1 VDELDARVAALSA
14 RRRKLLRRLAARQPE
29 VQATGKPDSTGP
41 SATGIPLTV
50 PGISAFYDAIT
61 ARLDATPV
69 GPWSVFLN
77 YGYCDGSN
85 DQSVVTVPEHVVD
98 RTSVKLVVE
107 LVGDCPIDGCHVL
120 DVGCG
125 RGGTVATL
133 LRYYNPGVV
142 VGVDLSPAA
151 ISFCRR
157 SQPDRRA
164 RFEVGD
170 AQCLTF
176 PDSSFDIVT
185 NLESSHCY
193 PDVGTFYAGV
203 RRVLR
208 PGGTFLYTDLLTTS
222 SLPARR
228 AALAQLGLQL
238 ESERDVTPNVL
249 RSCDLVAARRFAAFA
264 GTGGS
269 ELDDFLAVP
278 GSVHYKRMQSG
289 DASYVM
295 WRLKVPS

>member
-14 RRRKLLRRLAARQPE
+14 GRRRLLRRLAALEPE
-29 VQATGKPDSTGP
+29 VQAATEPDNSGPPGTGSS
-41 SATGIPLTV
+41 SAASDIG
-50 PGISAFYDAIT
+50 AFYDTIT
-61 ARLDATPV
+61 ARLDATPA
-69 GPWSVFLN
+69 GPWAVFLN
-77 YGYCDGSN
+77 YGYCGGSD
-85 DQSVVTVPEHVVD
+85 DQGAVTVPEHTVD

-107 LVGDCPIDGCHVL
+107 LVGDCTIGGRHVL

-133 LRYYNPGVV
+133 LRYYSPRAV

-157 SQPDRRA
+157 SQHDRRA

-170 AQCLTF
+170 AQRLTF
-176 PDSSFDIVT
+176 PDSSFDVVT

-193 PDVGTFYAGV
+193 PDVGAFYAEV

-208 PGGTFLYTDLLTTS
+208 PGGIFLYTDLLTTS
-222 SLPARR
+222 SLPTRR
-228 AALAQLGLQL
+228 VALARLGLRL
-238 ESERDVTPNVL
+238 ETERDVTANVL
-249 RSCDLVAARRFAAFA
+249 RSCDLVAARRSVAFA
-264 GTGGS
+264 GTSGS

-278 GSVHYKRMQSG
+278 GSIHYERMRSG
-289 DASYVM
+289 EATYII
-295 WRLKVPS
+295 WRFRAPS

>member
-1 VDELDARVAALSA
+1 M
-14 RRRKLLRRLAARQPE
+14 
-29 VQATGKPDSTGP
+29 
-41 SATGIPLTV
+41 
-50 PGISAFYDAIT
+50 
-61 ARLDATPV
+61 
-69 GPWSVFLN
+69 
-77 YGYCDGSN
+77 
-85 DQSVVTVPEHVVD
+85 PEHRVD

-107 LVGDCPIDGCHVL
+107 LVGDRPLDGRHVL

-133 LRYYNPGVV
+133 LRYYSPRAV

-157 SQPDRRA
+157 SQHDRRA

-170 AQCLTF
+170 AQRLTF
-176 PDSSFDIVT
+176 PDASFNVVT

-193 PDVGTFYAGV
+193 ADVGAFYAEV

-208 PGGTFLYTDLLTTS
+208 PGGIFLYTDLLTTS

-228 AALAQLGLQL
+228 AALARLGLRL
-238 ESERDVTPNVL
+238 ETERDVTANVL
-249 RSCDLVAARRFAAFA
+249 RSCDLVAARRSAAFA
-264 GTGGS
+264 GTSGS

-278 GSVHYKRMQSG
+278 GSIHYERMRSG
-289 DASYVM
+289 EATYII
-295 WRLKVPS
+295 WQLRAPS